1 MRIKPM
7 PYGMWRYIKRRKKM
21 DREDDLINFREF
33 RNNYRKQKHKIKIG
47 RHYYKNLS
55 DLDCRCIREQEA
67 IQEMLDE
74 INRTVIQIG

>member
-33 RNNYRKQKHKIKIG
+33 RNNYRKRKHKTKTG
-47 RHYYKNLS
+47 RHYYINLS
-55 DLDCRCIREQEA
+55 SLDFRNIREQEA
-67 IQEMLDE
+67 IQEMLDA
-74 INRTVIQIG
+74 INRTVI

>member
-7 PYGMWRYIKRRKKM
+7 PYGMWRYVKRRKKM

-33 RNNYRKQKHKIKIG
+33 RNNYRKQKHKPKIG
-47 RHYYKNLS
+47 RYYYMNLS
-55 DLDCRCIREQEA
+55 DLDCRYIQEQES

-74 INRTVIQIG
+74 INRTVI